1 MAKFDDKKPPLG
13 LIPPEALIEISEV
26 FGFGAK
32 KYGMNNWRDDGDKTS
47 WIRTYS
53 SIQRHLN
60 AWHSGEDVDP
70 ESGKSHLA
78 HAATQI
84 MILMMHSIEHP
95 EVDDRYGK

>member
-1 MAKFDDKKPPLG
+1 MAKFDNGKPPLG
-13 LIPPEALIEISEV
+13 LIPPEALLQISEV
-26 FGFGAK
+26 FGFGAE
-32 KYGMNNWRDDGDKTS
+32 KYGMNNWREDGHNTS

-60 AWHSGEDVDP
+60 AWHSGEDMDQ
-70 ESGKSHLA
+70 ESGMSHLS

-84 MILMMHSIEHP
+84 MILIMHAIEHP